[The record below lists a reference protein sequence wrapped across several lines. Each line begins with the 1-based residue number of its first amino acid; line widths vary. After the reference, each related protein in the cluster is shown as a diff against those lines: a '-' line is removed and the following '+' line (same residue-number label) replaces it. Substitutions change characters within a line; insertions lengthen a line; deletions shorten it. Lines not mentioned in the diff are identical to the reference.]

1 MLNPWLTV
9 MTPMEHRIMLYPELG
24 HLSANNIQMDGLR
37 SSKHVSVQEAINN
50 LKGLTSSRPMPQLS
64 NGLPYG

>member
-1 MLNPWLTV
+1 MLGQWLTV
-9 MTPMEHRIMLYPELG
+9 MTPMEHRIMLYPTIG

-50 LKGLTSSRPMPQLS
+50 SKGSTSLKPMPQ
-64 NGLPYG
+64 